1 MDYLYYSLAPAHLP
15 VCIFFTLESVLNV
28 GTVVEIGGYI
38 IVLCFLL
45 RADNGSCYSTQ
56 GPTLFAAQVSGAR
69 LTLSTF
75 FKCHPTEWSQL
86 LRRCSEDQDADS
98 SAAIGEDVTC
108 KSGHRKSIELL
119 NDFRFKPNLVL
130 LFNAHNARS
139 AMYSLSP
146 NPQAKAVRAAAAE
159 WR

>member
-1 MDYLYYSLAPAHLP
+1 M
-15 VCIFFTLESVLNV
+15 
-28 GTVVEIGGYI
+28 
-38 IVLCFLL
+38 LCFLL
-45 RADNGSCYSTQ
+45 RADYGSCYSTQ
-56 GPTLFAAQVSGAR
+56 GSTLFAAQVSGAR

-119 NDFRFKPNLVL
+119 KDFRFKPNLVL
-130 LFNAHNARS
+130 LFNARS

-146 NPQAKAVRAAAAE
+146 NPQAKAVRAAVAE